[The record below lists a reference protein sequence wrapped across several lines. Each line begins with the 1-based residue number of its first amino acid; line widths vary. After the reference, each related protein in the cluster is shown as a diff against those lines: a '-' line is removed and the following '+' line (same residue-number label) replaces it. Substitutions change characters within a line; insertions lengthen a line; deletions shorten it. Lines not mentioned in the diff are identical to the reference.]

1 MPASVL
7 PVAII
12 GGGLSGLHAAR
23 RLHAA
28 GVGFRIFEAR
38 DRLGGRIHSADAAGR
53 PAEDGFDLGPSW
65 FWPGMHPAMAATVAE
80 LGLTAFP
87 QHDEGDGLVERLAN
101 RPPQRFAG
109 FRQEPRSMRLAGGTV
124 ALVRALAAGLPE
136 GSIRLGARVTNVALD
151 AGHARLTI
159 RHADG
164 AVESI
169 AAAQVIAALPP
180 RLLEASIAFAPPI
193 EPTTRQ
199 RWRDTPT
206 WMAPHV
212 KFFALYDRP
221 FWREAGLSGMAQ
233 SLVGPMGEI
242 HDATTASGKAALFGF
257 LGIEAER
264 RAAAGT
270 ALLTR
275 ACVYQLVRLFG
286 AEAAQ
291 PTATLLMDWSAEEF
305 TATAEDHRAGAH
317 PLPQPG
323 PWVNGAWREHLS
335 LASSETSASDP
346 GYLAGALDAGAR
358 AAEETLRRLDKPSDR
373 KETA

>member
-28 GVGFRIFEAR
+28 GVGFRILEAR
-38 DRLGGRIHSADAAGR
+38 DRLGGRILSADAAGR

-65 FWPGMHPAMAATVAE
+65 FWPGMHPAMAATVAA
-80 LGLTAFP
+80 LGLAAFP
-87 QHDEGDGLVERLAN
+87 QHDEGDVLVER
-101 RPPQRFAG
+101 RPDHPPQRFAG
-109 FRQEPRSMRLAGGTV
+109 FRQEPRSMRLAGGTG
-124 ALVRALAAGLPE
+124 ALVRALAAGLPD
-136 GSIRLGARVTNVALD
+136 GSIRLGARVTDLALD
-151 AGHARLTI
+151 GGHARLTI

-164 AVESI
+164 DTESI

-180 RLLEASIAFAPPI
+180 RLIEAGIAFAPPV
-193 EPTTRQ
+193 EPATRR

-206 WMAPHV
+206 WMAPHA

-242 HDATTASGKAALFGF
+242 HDATTASGQAALFGF
-257 LGIEAER
+257 LGIEADR

-275 ACVYQLVRLFG
+275 ACVDQLTRLFG
-286 AEAAQ
+286 AEAAR
-291 PTATLLMDWSAEEF
+291 PAATLLMDWTAEAF
-305 TATAEDHRAGAH
+305 TATAEDRRGGAH
-317 PLPQPG
+317 PLPQHS
-323 PWVNGAWREHLS
+323 PWVSGAWRGHLS
-335 LASSETSASDP
+335 LAGSETSANDP

-358 AAEETLRRLDKPSDR
+358 AAEEALRRLDGRKDE